1 MKNNKIALIGATG
14 KAGKYLLK
22 ELIKQ
27 DFQLKLLVRNPEKIQ
42 IQNSLVQVIKGNVN
56 SYDDVK
62 KLLEGCD
69 AVISMLGL
77 GLPNSEKNIFST
89 STQNILK
96 AMADFKIDR
105 YMVITGLNVDTPYDQ
120 KDVKTKMGTDWMK
133 ANFPETTADKQ
144 KEFEILS
151 ASNVDWTLVRL
162 PLIEQTDD
170 TSSVEVNLKN
180 CVGDKISATNLALFL
195 IEELESKSYI
205 KKAPFLSN
213 K

>member
-1 MKNNKIALIGATG
+1 MKKNKIAVIGATG

-22 ELIKQ
+22 ELMQQ
-27 DFQLKLLVRNPEKIQ
+27 DFQLKLLVRNPDKIQ
-42 IQNSLVQVIKGNVN
+42 TQNSSVQIIQGNVN

-62 KLLEGCD
+62 LLLKDCD

-77 GLPNSEKNIFST
+77 GIPNSEKNIFST

-96 AMADFKIDR
+96 AMKEFKIDR
-105 YMVITGLNVDTPYDQ
+105 YLVITGLNVDTPFDQ
-120 KDVKTKMGTDWMK
+120 KGPKTKMGTDWMK

-144 KEFEILS
+144 KEYEILS
-151 ASNVDWTLVRL
+151 ESNVDWTLVRL
-162 PLIEQTDD
+162 PLIEQTDEK
-170 TSSVEVNLKN
+170 SAVEVNMEDCL
-180 CVGDKISATNLALFL
+180 GDKISATNLALFL
-195 IEELESKSYI
+195 IEQLESKSYC